1 MKQVTEALLQ
11 KADRAVAAAEK
22 LVAIDAESGI
32 SRAYYAMF
40 YVAEALLAERD
51 LEFKKHAA
59 VHAAFGEH
67 FAKTR
72 SLDPKYHRWLLDAF
86 DQRITADYRVG
97 AELTAYDARTLVEQA
112 KEFLSAARAFL
123 ASHKS

>member
-1 MKQVTEALLQ
+1 
-11 KADRAVAAAEK
+11 
-22 LVAIDAESGI
+22 
-32 SRAYYAMF
+32 MF

-97 AELTAYDARTLVEQA
+97 AELTASRGNAR
-112 KEFLSAARAFL
+112 
-123 ASHKS
+123 